1 MKNNKSRNS
10 DVRPHCAAIIAAA
23 GSSER
28 MAGEDKL
35 FLEIC
40 GAPVLAH
47 TLAVFQRCKAIGEI
61 VVVTRE
67 NRIDTVCGICAKYG
81 IDKATKVMVGGK
93 TRLESALIGALA
105 VSDRAELI
113 AIHDG
118 ARPCVSEA
126 IIESA
131 VNAAAN
137 CHASAPAV
145 KVSSTIKRASGGLV
159 TETVDREDLHEIQ
172 TPQVFTAELIKAALT
187 NAMNKSINVTD
198 DCMAVEILGFPV
210 HLTEGSGSNIK
221 ITLPED
227 LIVAKALLEAIRVE
241 VF

>member
-1 MKNNKSRNS
+1 MKRNKNRSS
-10 DVRPHCAAIIAAA
+10 GRPPKCAAIIAAA
-23 GSSER
+23 GLSER

-35 FLEIC
+35 FTEIC
-40 GAPVLAH
+40 GVPVLAH
-47 TLAVFQRCKAIGEI
+47 TLAVFQRCELIGEI
-61 VVVTRE
+61 VVVARE
-67 NRIDTVCGICAKYG
+67 DSIDPVSELCAKYG

-105 VSDRAELI
+105 VSDKAELI

-118 ARPCVSEA
+118 ARPCVSET
-126 IIESA
+126 IIENA
-131 VNAAAN
+131 INAAAN

-145 KVSSTIKRASGGLV
+145 KVSSTIKRANDGLV
-159 TETVDREDLHEIQ
+159 TETVDRENLYEMQ

-187 NAMNKSINVTD
+187 NAMNKSIEVTD

-210 HLTEGSGSNIK
+210 RLTEGSGSNIK

-227 LIVAKALLEAIRVE
+227 LIIAKAILEASRGE